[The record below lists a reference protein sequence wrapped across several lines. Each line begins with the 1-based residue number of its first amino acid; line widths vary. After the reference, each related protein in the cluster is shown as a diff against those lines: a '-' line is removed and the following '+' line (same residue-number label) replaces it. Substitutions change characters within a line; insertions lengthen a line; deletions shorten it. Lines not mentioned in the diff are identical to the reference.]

1 MATHKLNISELDFD
15 NIKANLKRFL
25 SNQNQFKDYDFEGS
39 GMAVLLDL
47 LAYNTH
53 YLSYHTNVAVN
64 EMFIDSADLRNSIVS
79 LAKALGYTPSSATAS
94 YADIN
99 VRVNDGTGGSITMP
113 VATKFTTTVDG
124 TSYSFVTAANH
135 TIAPID
141 GVYEFKNIKIYEGTY
156 VTFNYTENSS
166 DVDQRFII
174 PSANAD
180 TTTLTVEVQNSAT
193 DTVIQ
198 TYNRATSITELDGD
212 SKVYFLQEAEDGKF
226 EVYFGDGII
235 GKKLD
240 DGNIVRLKYVVT
252 NKDAANGASTFTLAS
267 NIQGFNDFTLTVNS
281 NAANGA
287 DAETDASVKFHA
299 PKFYASQDR
308 AVTVEDYK
316 VKVNQLYPNAHSIS
330 AWGGEDNDTP
340 YYGKVFIS
348 IKPKSGSNLTLTT
361 KRDIVNTLKKYS
373 VASVRPEIIDPEIT
387 KIILT
392 STIKYDDRS
401 TTKSADDIKTDVISN
416 LESFNDNTLQM
427 FDSMFRYSKLS
438 ETIDDTD
445 NSILS
450 NITKVKIRKSFT
462 PSLDTSINYNVS
474 FSNAF
479 YNPHMGHASDMGGV
493 LLSSGF
499 RVSSSNE
506 IMYLDDDGNGNLRRF
521 YNSTST
527 TGLKVYVDNNAGT
540 INYQTGEIKIN
551 ALVITSVE
559 NIRGSA
565 STSIELTVQPQSNDI
580 VPLRNQIIELDVA
593 NSSINVEVDTF
604 VGGSANAGVG
614 YSTTSS
620 YN

>member
-1 MATHKLNISELDFD
+1 MASHKLNISELDFD

-113 VATKFTTTVDG
+113 VGTKFTTTVDG

-180 TTTLTVEVQNSAT
+180 TTTLTVEVQNSST

-361 KRDIVNTLKKYS
+361 KRDIVNTLKRYS

-401 TTKSADDIKTDVISN
+401 TTKSADDIKTDVISS
-416 LESFNDNTLQM
+416 LESFNDDTLQK
-427 FDSMFRYSKLS
+427 FDSMFRYSKLT

-479 YNPHMGHASDMGGV
+479 YNPHTGHASDMGGV

-499 RVSSSNE
+499 KVSNSNE
-506 IMYLDDDGNGNLRRF
+506 VMYLDDDGNGNLRRF

-540 INYQTGEIKIN
+540 INYQTGEIIIN

>member
-15 NIKANLKRFL
+15 NIKENLKRFL

-113 VATKFTTTVDG
+113 VDTKFTTTVDG
-124 TSYSFVTAANH
+124 TSYSFVTASNH

-198 TYNRATSITELDGD
+198 TYSRATSITELDGN

-252 NKDAANGASTFTLAS
+252 NKSDANGASTFTLAS

-361 KRDIVNTLKKYS
+361 KRDIVNTLKRYS

-427 FDSMFRYSKLS
+427 FDNMFRYSKLS

-462 PSLDTSINYNVS
+462 PSLNTSINYNVS

-499 RVSSSNE
+499 RVSNSNE
-506 IMYLDDDGNGNLRRF
+506 VMYLDDDGKGNLRRF

-551 ALVITSVE
+551 SLVITSVE

-565 STSIELTVQPQSNDI
+565 STSIELTIQPQSNDI